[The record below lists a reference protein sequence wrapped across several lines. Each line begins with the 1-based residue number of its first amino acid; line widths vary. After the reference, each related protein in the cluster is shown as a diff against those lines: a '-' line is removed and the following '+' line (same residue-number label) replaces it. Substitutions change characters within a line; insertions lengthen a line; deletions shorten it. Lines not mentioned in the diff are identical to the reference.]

1 MAFFAKRSTRAVI
14 KNDPRIVEIDRE
26 HAPEKILI
34 VTSHPFGSALKL
46 ILLGAVA
53 GAGAT
58 FFLLRG
64 RAAPSPAR
72 AKDAVAE
79 GLSAGG
85 AKDERALLSRLTSV
99 LSRLKSVAG
108 AVRGVAE
115 FAGDTLGPAVSA
127 AMSEGRR
134 AAHEVEAEL
143 KRDLEDAKSE
153 AEDAAKAEAKAAP
166 EKKRDEH

>member
-34 VTSHPFGSALKL
+34 VTSHPFGAALKY
-46 ILLGAVA
+46 LLAGALA

-58 FFLLRG
+58 YFLLRG
-64 RAAPSPAR
+64 RPSPASAQ

-85 AKDERALLSRLTSV
+85 AKDERALLSRLTS
-99 LSRLKSVAG
+99 LLGRLKNVAG
-108 AVRGVAE
+108 TVRGVAE
-115 FAGDTLGPAVSA
+115 FAGDTLGPAVAA

-134 AAHEVEAEL
+134 TAHEVEEEL
-143 KRDLEDAKSE
+143 KRDIEESKRE
-153 AEDAAKAEAKAAP
+153 AEDAAKTEAKAPP